1 MNMHIHANLNT
12 IVNCLGAGTFE
23 KKKKKLNEK
32 EKKLKDKIYDSIL
45 SYYTV
50 LA

>member
-12 IVNCLGAGTFE
+12 IVNCLGAGTLE
-23 KKKKKLNEK
+23 KKFKKFLNEK
-32 EKKLKDKIYDSIL
+32 EIMKEKIYDSIL